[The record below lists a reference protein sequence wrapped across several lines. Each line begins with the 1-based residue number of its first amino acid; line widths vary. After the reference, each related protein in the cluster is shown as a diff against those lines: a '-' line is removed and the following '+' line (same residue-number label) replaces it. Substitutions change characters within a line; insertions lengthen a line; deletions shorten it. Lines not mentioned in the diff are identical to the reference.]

1 MSMRGKKLA
10 RAGKLSDST
19 IKRGRSK
26 VESFVIHNTTDKE
39 VDWMKGSNVDGKLWK
54 SKNGRSGRIRGMRT
68 TTGRSIDMFNLSVEK
83 TESMREEVEMVR
95 SFRKLEGEEFLKV
108 KKELLVANN
117 KKMME
122 KMLKSWEK

>member
-10 RAGKLSDST
+10 RAGRLSDST
-19 IKRGRSK
+19 VKRGRSK

-54 SKNGRSGRIRGMRT
+54 SENGRMGRIRGMRT
-68 TTGRSIDMFNLSVEK
+68 TTGKSIDMFNHSVEK

-95 SFRKLEGEEFLKV
+95 SFRKLEG
-108 KKELLVANN
+108 KELLVAKN
-117 KKMME
+117 KIMME
-122 KMLKSWEK
+122 KLMKMRKMV